1 MCIWPSAKPTWRHGF
16 NGSKRWDDVLA
27 RPDPET
33 QKSEFYALPSNL
45 PRKERKGKNGT
56 PLEGISRDLHA
67 LVTSFG
73 RRPLEGILCTTGRNE
88 HPCKEIRQACPIRTY
103 ASKLRKILC
112 QISSARDKLF
122 LTSSFG
128 NFRNVLLRNTP

>member
-33 QKSEFYALPSNL
+33 QKSKFYALPSNL
-45 PRKERKGKNGT
+45 PRKEREGKNGT

-73 RRPLEGILCTTGRNE
+73 RRLLEGILCTTGRN
-88 HPCKEIRQACPIRTY
+88 R
-103 ASKLRKILC
+103 ASLQRDTSGMSDSYVRKLRKILC
-112 QISSARDKLF
+112 QISSTRGKSF

-128 NFRNVLLRNTP
+128 NFRNVLLKNTL